1 MPEVLNLGMKNRNDN
16 ELNED
21 TEHLVFNLQNQTFSE
36 TFAFNRNKFI
46 GSLIILN
53 RKLNETLAIEYHTE
67 KNRKK
72 VKNWL
77 ILASCRYVKQLN
89 TTVLIHSLNILLNNL
104 KSCVFL
110 FQCFQIYKTVSFQPY
125 LLKRFKDY
133 YSVLL
138 IQETTFLT

>member
-89 TTVLIHSLNILLNNL
+89 TAVLIHSLNILLNNL

>member
-1 MPEVLNLGMKNRNDN
+1 MKNRNDN

-36 TFAFNRNKFI
+36 TFASNRNKFI

-53 RKLNETLAIEYHTE
+53 RKLNETLAIGYHTE

-89 TTVLIHSLNILLNNL
+89 TAVLIHSLNILLNNL

>member
-1 MPEVLNLGMKNRNDN
+1 M
-16 ELNED
+16 
-21 TEHLVFNLQNQTFSE
+21 FNLQNQTFSE

-53 RKLNETLAIEYHTE
+53 QKLNETHAIEYHTE
-67 KNRKK
+67 KNRKNI
-72 VKNWL
+72 KNWL
-77 ILASCRYVKQLN
+77 ILASCKYVKQLN
-89 TTVLIHSLNILLNNL
+89 TAVLIYSLNTLLNNL

-110 FQCFQIYKTVSFQPY
+110 FQCFQIYKTVWFQPY
-125 LLKRFKDY
+125 LLKRVKDY

>member
-1 MPEVLNLGMKNRNDN
+1 MKNRNDN

-89 TTVLIHSLNILLNNL
+89 TAVLIHSLNILLNNL

>member
-1 MPEVLNLGMKNRNDN
+1 MKNRNDN

-53 RKLNETLAIEYHTE
+53 RKQNETLAIEYHTE

-89 TTVLIHSLNILLNNL
+89 TAVLIHSLNILLNNL

-138 IQETTFLT
+138 FQETTFLT

>member
-1 MPEVLNLGMKNRNDN
+1 MQINRESLNFQSKKKKEKGQKSETVFKQFTQFILKKIVINPTESVQINKETIVNLPDGIHAQLTIMPEVLNLGMKNRNDN

-53 RKLNETLAIEYHTE
+53 RKQNETLAIEYHTE

-72 VKNWL
+72 VKN
-77 ILASCRYVKQLN
+77 
-89 TTVLIHSLNILLNNL
+89 
-104 KSCVFL
+104 
-110 FQCFQIYKTVSFQPY
+110 
-125 LLKRFKDY
+125 
-133 YSVLL
+133 
-138 IQETTFLT
+138 

>member
-1 MPEVLNLGMKNRNDN
+1 MQINRESLNFQSKKKKEKGQKSETVLKQFTQFILKKIVINPTESVQINKETIVNLPDGIHAQLTIMPEVLNLGMKNRNDN

-53 RKLNETLAIEYHTE
+53 RKLNETLAIGYHTE

-72 VKNWL
+72 VKN
-77 ILASCRYVKQLN
+77 
-89 TTVLIHSLNILLNNL
+89 
-104 KSCVFL
+104 
-110 FQCFQIYKTVSFQPY
+110 
-125 LLKRFKDY
+125 
-133 YSVLL
+133 
-138 IQETTFLT
+138 

>member
-1 MPEVLNLGMKNRNDN
+1 MQINRESLNFQSKKKKEKGQKSETVFKQFTQFILKKIVINPTESVQINKETIVNLPDGIHAQLTIMPEVLNLGMKNRNDN

-72 VKNWL
+72 VKN
-77 ILASCRYVKQLN
+77 
-89 TTVLIHSLNILLNNL
+89 
-104 KSCVFL
+104 
-110 FQCFQIYKTVSFQPY
+110 
-125 LLKRFKDY
+125 
-133 YSVLL
+133 
-138 IQETTFLT
+138 

>member
-1 MPEVLNLGMKNRNDN
+1 MQINRESLNFQSKKKKEKGQKSETVLKQFTQFILKKIVINPTESVQINKETIVNLPDGIHAQLTIMPEVLNLGMKNRNDN

-72 VKNWL
+72 VKN
-77 ILASCRYVKQLN
+77 
-89 TTVLIHSLNILLNNL
+89 
-104 KSCVFL
+104 
-110 FQCFQIYKTVSFQPY
+110 
-125 LLKRFKDY
+125 
-133 YSVLL
+133 
-138 IQETTFLT
+138 

>member
-53 RKLNETLAIEYHTE
+53 RKLNETLAIGYHTE

-89 TTVLIHSLNILLNNL
+89 TAVLIHSLNILLNNL

>member
-1 MPEVLNLGMKNRNDN
+1 MQINRESLNFQSKKKKEKGQKSETVLKQFTQFILKKIVINPTESVQINKETIVNLPDGIHAQLTIMPEVLNLGMKNRNDN

-53 RKLNETLAIEYHTE
+53 RKQNETLAIEYHTE

-72 VKNWL
+72 VKN
-77 ILASCRYVKQLN
+77 
-89 TTVLIHSLNILLNNL
+89 
-104 KSCVFL
+104 
-110 FQCFQIYKTVSFQPY
+110 
-125 LLKRFKDY
+125 
-133 YSVLL
+133 
-138 IQETTFLT
+138 

>member
-1 MPEVLNLGMKNRNDN
+1 MKNRNDN

-53 RKLNETLAIEYHTE
+53 RKLDETLAIEYHTE

-89 TTVLIHSLNILLNNL
+89 TAVLIHSLNILLNNL

>member
-21 TEHLVFNLQNQTFSE
+21 TEHLVFSLQNQTFSE

-72 VKNWL
+72 VKN
-77 ILASCRYVKQLN
+77 
-89 TTVLIHSLNILLNNL
+89 
-104 KSCVFL
+104 
-110 FQCFQIYKTVSFQPY
+110 
-125 LLKRFKDY
+125 
-133 YSVLL
+133 
-138 IQETTFLT
+138 

>member
-1 MPEVLNLGMKNRNDN
+1 MQINRESLNFQSKKKKEKGQKSETVLKQFTQFILKKIVINPTESVQINKEAIVNLPDGIHAQLTIMPEVLNLGMKNRNDN

-72 VKNWL
+72 VKN
-77 ILASCRYVKQLN
+77 
-89 TTVLIHSLNILLNNL
+89 
-104 KSCVFL
+104 
-110 FQCFQIYKTVSFQPY
+110 
-125 LLKRFKDY
+125 
-133 YSVLL
+133 
-138 IQETTFLT
+138 